1 MKKML
6 CMILALVMALSLTV
20 PSLAATTETK
30 GSGSTLSTTVT
41 YAAADTETWTV
52 TVPESLT
59 ADGAAGD
66 VSVTGTWNSKKNLV
80 VYAADTVEMTSA
92 TYTGEK
98 YTATI
103 TMTGDKVSSGNLVI
117 AGSNAGQ
124 SSGSATIKATFNG
137 TKPLFGSD
145 WTGTITYEVV
155 CAAPQQGGDND

>member
-30 GSGSTLSTTVT
+30 GDGKALSTAVT

-52 TVPESLT
+52 TVPETLT
-59 ADGAAGD
+59 ADGATGN
-66 VSVTGTWNSKKNLV
+66 VSATGYWNSKKILV
-80 VYAADTVEMTSA
+80 VYASGTVTMTSK
-92 TYTGEK
+92 TYTDK

-103 TMTGDKVSSGNLVI
+103 TMTGEFAPNGNLAI
-117 AGSNAGQ
+117 TGDNDSQ

-137 TKPLFGSD
+137 TKPLFGKD

-155 CAAPQQGGDND
+155 CAEPQQGGDND